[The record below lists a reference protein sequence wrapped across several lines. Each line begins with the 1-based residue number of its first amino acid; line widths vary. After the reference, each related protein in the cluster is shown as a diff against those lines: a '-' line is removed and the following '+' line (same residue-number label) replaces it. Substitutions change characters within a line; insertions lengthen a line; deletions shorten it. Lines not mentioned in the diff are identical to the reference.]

1 MLVYANSFIF
11 EPDDGATQI
20 IQFVARWVGQRAKS
34 YVDADRLVAGIRELH
49 LKDGSTLSSRATVD
63 KEHQTLYP
71 YFFCARLS
79 HADDKV
85 PGRRWTTEIGIHQEN
100 AGKPLTCSIL
110 LKTDEVSARVTSLI
124 QVTRPKL
131 VQQLIENCRPVGQT
145 PGLLVKRLDEPSA
158 TAFLSVVERDERK
171 HPIVLI
177 SCTKNGVYPV
187 MPERLRIVLVGL
199 ADVVEIPV
207 DVDTYNLQEIVGR
220 RYIAFGGA
228 INVIFPVRR
237 GDRGP
242 FCEAVMFRPEEIRLM
257 RDDGKS
263 IESEVLAA
271 ITHRTNLPY
280 SWRHI
285 SIDTVNQAVLR
296 GQLSRMIDRAKSSD
310 ESAEYV
316 ALLEV
321 ADIELRAKDAEVEQ
335 LRIDLDSQSNE
346 VRKLEAA
353 ISSLKYALSGR
364 QTADESKDSELATAL
379 APLRASI
386 VSVLKGDASLE
397 QALDL
402 ANSLYGDRLV
412 VLDSAFDS
420 AKDSDRGGFRYGN
433 KAFELLSKLMTEYWE
448 ALAEGKGEQIA
459 KDVFGQNAY
468 SNNEGSALSKEG
480 RRRRTF
486 SYRGRDFLMEK
497 HLKHGVKDSLAET
510 LRVHF
515 EWFADEQ
522 KIVIGHCGKHLDF

>member
-1 MLVYANSFIF
+1 
-11 EPDDGATQI
+11 
-20 IQFVARWVGQRAKS
+20 
-34 YVDADRLVAGIRELH
+34 
-49 LKDGSTLSSRATVD
+49 
-63 KEHQTLYP
+63 
-71 YFFCARLS
+71 
-79 HADDKV
+79 
-85 PGRRWTTEIGIHQEN
+85 
-100 AGKPLTCSIL
+100 
-110 LKTDEVSARVTSLI
+110 
-124 QVTRPKL
+124 
-131 VQQLIENCRPVGQT
+131 
-145 PGLLVKRLDEPSA
+145 
-158 TAFLSVVERDERK
+158 
-171 HPIVLI
+171 
-177 SCTKNGVYPV
+177 
-187 MPERLRIVLVGL
+187 VLVGL
-199 ADVVEIPV
+199 ADVVDIQV
-207 DVDTYNLQEIVGR
+207 DVDTYNLQDIVGR

-228 INVIFPVRR
+228 INIIFPVRR
-237 GDRGP
+237 GDRGQ
-242 FCEAVMFRPEEIRLM
+242 FCETVMFRPEEIRSL
-257 RDDGKS
+257 RDDGKT

-310 ESAEYV
+310 ESTEYV

-321 ADIELRAKDAEVEQ
+321 ADKELRAKDEEVEQ

-346 VRKLEAA
+346 VRKLEANIA
-353 ISSLKYALSGR
+353 SLKFALTGR
-364 QTADESKDSELATAL
+364 QTSDESKDSELATAL
-379 APLRASI
+379 APLRTSI
-386 VSVLKGDASLE
+386 SAVLKGEPSLE
-397 QALDL
+397 QSLDL
-402 ANSLYGDRLV
+402 ANALYGDRLV

-420 AKDSDRGGFRYGN
+420 AKDSDRGGFRYGS
-433 KAFELLSKLMTEYWE
+433 KAFELLSKLMTEYRE

-468 SNNEGSALSKEG
+468 SNNEGSALSKDG

-515 EWFADEQ
+515 EWFANEQ